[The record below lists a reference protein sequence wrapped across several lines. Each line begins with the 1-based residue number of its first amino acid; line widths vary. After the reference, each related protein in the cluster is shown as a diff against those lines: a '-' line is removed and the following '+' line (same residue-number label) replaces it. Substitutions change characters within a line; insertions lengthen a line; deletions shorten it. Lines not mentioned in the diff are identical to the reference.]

1 MVDAMVDASGPN
13 SLPAPAFGRDSE
25 EMLRCTRC
33 ELRYQPS
40 KSTSALRLTYC
51 SFLCELGDLGFSI
64 VGLEHMEP
72 QPKAIEPPVIEPP
85 AVELSEPGEPAVV
98 D

>member
-1 MVDAMVDASGPN
+1 MSTMTDNHDEESTPQVPRDAELVTMP
-13 SLPAPAFGRDSE
+13 
-25 EMLRCTRC
+25 RCSRC
-33 ELRYQPS
+33 NLTYIPS

-64 VGLEHMEP
+64 VGLEHMEL
-72 QPKAIEPPVIEPP
+72 QKKAQAP
-85 AVELSEPGEPAVV
+85 EPAPEALAI

>member
-1 MVDAMVDASGPN
+1 MVGAMVETSGPD
-13 SLPAPAFGRDSE
+13 PQDAPAFGPDSE

-33 ELRYQPS
+33 ELRYVPS

-64 VGLEHMEP
+64 TGLEHMEP
-72 QPKAIEPPVIEPP
+72 QPKAIEPP
-85 AVELSEPGEPAVV
+85 AVELDPQPGEPAVV
-98 D
+98 E